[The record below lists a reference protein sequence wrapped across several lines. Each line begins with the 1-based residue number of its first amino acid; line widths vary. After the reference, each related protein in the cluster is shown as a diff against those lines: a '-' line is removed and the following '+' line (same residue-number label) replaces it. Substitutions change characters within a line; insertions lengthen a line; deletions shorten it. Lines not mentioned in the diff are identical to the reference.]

1 MSINCSVLSFIACND
16 YNESVNYTIT
26 AYWHIASWHHLPEKG
41 TGSERKPCRVMYVFV
56 VASVECCLDF
66 LPHLLTSMFSM
77 QWY

>member
-16 YNESVNYTIT
+16 NNESVNYTIT
-26 AYWHIASWHHLPEKG
+26 AYWHIASWHHLHVKG
-41 TGSERKPCRVMYVFV
+41 TGSERKPCRVMCVFV